1 LLTIFSYSRE
11 VRELSL
17 SRRDDPSEKPP
28 PAGTPVAGTDSH
40 PVAYPYY
47 PPHYPPSE
55 PGRVPPNHLSSKVK
69 TFALIVGAAPLVVL
83 AAPMIWNLMTAPLDR
98 AYATSSPSS
107 GYQNP
112 QSHSNPAGGP
122 GPGPQYQNQQRSVD
136 HGKRAD
142 FFGEP
147 HSSQSLNDVADG
159 VLTTAGP
166 SEAIAR
172 SISDNNR

>member
-1 LLTIFSYSRE
+1 LLTIFSSSRE

-28 PAGTPVAGTDSH
+28 PAGTPLAGTDSH

-47 PPHYPPSE
+47 PPAE
-55 PGRVPPNHLSSKVK
+55 PGRVPLLQSKMRYIPL
-69 TFALIVGAAPLVVL
+69 FIPLALLAP
-83 AAPMIWNLMTAPLDR
+83 PIWNLMTAPWNN
-98 AYATSSPSS
+98 AYDASWATSTSSPSS

>member
-1 LLTIFSYSRE
+1 LLTIFSSSRE

-28 PAGTPVAGTDSH
+28 PAGTPLAGTDSH

-47 PPHYPPSE
+47 PPAE
-55 PGRVPPNHLSSKVK
+55 PGRVPPWQMLQYSKMRYIPMI
-69 TFALIVGAAPLVVL
+69 FAAAPLVLL
-83 AAPMIWNLMTAPLDR
+83 AAPIWNLMTAPLDS

-112 QSHSNPAGGP
+112 QSHSNPAG
-122 GPGPQYQNQQRSVD
+122 SVD
-136 HGKRAD
+136 NGKRAD

-147 HSSQSLNDVADG
+147 HSSRSLNDVADG